1 METRVLRSFGAYII
15 SITLALVSSNA
26 FRQMLPEFRATEP
39 GSLLFGALQVVIGLS
54 AAVAAVGVFKRA
66 SWAAR
71 CIGICGITAVGLLVS
86 QPLFEPMTSDAQQA
100 TWFGAAVVGAV
111 ATGMAW
117 FARRLATHA
126 AASRASVASAQLR
139 HVTPGLPPDARSMPE
154 PIIATA
160 GPHVHVPRAART
172 ERHDDALPGSGTP
185 TPE

>member
-1 METRVLRSFGAYII
+1 METRVLRSFSAYIV

-26 FRQMLPEFRATEP
+26 FRQVLPEYRATEP

-86 QPLFEPMTSDAQQA
+86 QPLFEPMKADAQQA
-100 TWFGAAVVGAV
+100 IWFGAAVVGAV

-117 FARRLATHA
+117 FARRLAAHA
-126 AASRASVASAQLR
+126 AASGAPVASAQVR
-139 HVTPGLPPDARSMPE
+139 HAMPGLLPDAQQLRE

-160 GPHVHVPRAART
+160 VPHVHVPRAASTARD
-172 ERHDDALPGSGTP
+172 EDALPGSGAP